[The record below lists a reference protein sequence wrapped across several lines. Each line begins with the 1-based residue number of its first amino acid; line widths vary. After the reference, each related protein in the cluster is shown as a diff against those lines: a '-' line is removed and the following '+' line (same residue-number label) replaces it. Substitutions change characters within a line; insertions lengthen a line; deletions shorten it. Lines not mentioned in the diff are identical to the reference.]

1 MALPI
6 SSCWFFITNS
16 LIFLI
21 GLIARQVFRI
31 FKAEDSSQED
41 DSDALAMESRCREL
55 VRMFTELEEKDSD
68 FFQEKE
74 TSSFS
79 FKFQYQISEDRRGGN
94 EEPVAPIAQKEE
106 PVIPAAEGKEPSITT
121 SISKYRFLS
130 EKDFSGFVQEPE
142 VKTFRVEESYIGSET
157 DYLYDK
163 DTVDGRLDTSLLSA
177 KDFQQTSVKDLNTA
191 NLNKQGE
198 LGDAISN
205 KNKQMEKEKPVS
217 HKTSS
222 PGRKEVGSL
231 SAKKFEEP
239 SGEEVSADNLNARR
253 KLGRS
258 DNAILFKRKHL
269 EKEKAINYETSS
281 LGEKEVGVLSG
292 KNFQLPSVEDVCTDS
307 LNAIRKQGKSEDG
320 ILIEDKMLK
329 KEKPIDSETSSLV
342 EKDVAFLSGKNFQE
356 PGAKDVCTDNSLNAI
371 RKQWK
376 PEDGISIQDKMLKKE
391 RAVNSE
397 ASSLVE
403 KDVHLLSGKNF
414 QEPGAKD
421 VCTHSLNAIRKLGK
435 TEDGILIQDR
445 VLKKEKTINS
455 ETSSLGKKDVAF
467 RSEKNFQ
474 EPGAKDV
481 CTDSLNAIRKLGKS
495 EDGILIQ
502 NRMLKKEKAINSES
516 SSLGEKD
523 VAFLSGKI
531 FQEPGAKD
539 VCTDSLNAIRK
550 QGKSENG
557 ISIKDKMLKKEK
569 AINYETSSWGEKD
582 LAFLTGKIF
591 QDLSAKDV
599 CVDDLNATRKLGKS
613 EDGVLIQN
621 KMLKKEKTFN
631 YNKEVPYHK
640 KNNKE
645 VGHLSAKKIKERS
658 VEYVSTHSPSAIKYQ
673 GKSKEGISVKNK
685 LLEKEIAIDSETSS
699 LDEKQVMDG
708 AKFLSEDFHGFDT
721 DSESLSS
728 SDGYSVKDLIMDSDS
743 EVFLSERDFIG
754 HEHGSDTTEASMN
767 TNRYKA
773 ELLEDIHKLEEA
785 QLQFNYSTDA
795 ESTDSGGCFRYIEN
809 RINFENIESDDIWSE
824 SELSKPESEQ
834 SEMNEGEVESRVV
847 QKVRERKWPSSNA
860 SPIEFTDSS
869 DDELYSSKNTGSYR
883 KSLDE
888 VLSVSD
894 SVNPETILEDLD
906 GKKAENLAK
915 ICHFEKT
922 KSEPSNTRCDAS
934 TSSPLRSIHNA
945 EQQDSAELRR
955 EVDEPVQKSELGSE
969 KKSPEN
975 DVKESG
981 ENDLKYSYDEDL
993 DDEDFDELESL
1004 WEHQDLIEQL
1014 KMELKKARAT
1024 GLPTILEESESP
1036 KTVED
1041 LKPWKIDEQLLHE
1054 DPMDE
1059 LHKFYKSYRERM
1071 RKFDILNYQKMYA
1084 IGFLQLKDPLES
1096 MGSQKPLISAV
1107 TSIISQSF
1115 MPCRQKSNTNPSE
1128 KFIKELRDDLETV
1141 YVGQTCLSWEF
1152 LRWQY
1157 EKARELPESD
1167 PYRSHQYNQVAGEF
1181 QQFQVMLQRFIENE
1195 SFQGPR
1201 LPNYVKNRCVIQNL
1215 LRVPVIKEDCLKD
1228 KMEEQR
1234 KGNDAI
1240 TSEMLEDIMEESIG
1254 IFWEFVKADR
1264 DETPVILKG
1273 LLRAQAE
1280 LQDPSDYAL
1289 MMHIQ
1294 AILHKELLNPLAGFD
1309 ACYYKPYDPSGNEFK
1324 LYVVH

>member
-1 MALPI
+1 MGSMNKETLNDIIFRRMALLI

-16 LIFLI
+16 VIFLI
-21 GLIARQVFRI
+21 SLIARQVFRI
-31 FKAEDSSQED
+31 FKIEDSSQED
-41 DSDALAMESRCREL
+41 DSDVSAMESRCREL
-55 VRMFTELEEKDSD
+55 VRIFTELEEKDSD
-68 FFQEKE
+68 LFQDKE

-79 FKFQYQISEDRRGGN
+79 FKFQYQISEDQRGGN
-94 EEPVAPIAQKEE
+94 EEPVAPIPQKEE
-106 PVIPAAEGKEPSITT
+106 PMIPAAEGKEPSITT

-163 DTVDGRLDTSLLSA
+163 DTVDNRLDASLLSA
-177 KDFQQTSVKDLNTA
+177 KDFHQPSVEDVNIA

-198 LGDAISN
+198 FKDAISI
-205 KNKQMEKEKPVS
+205 KNKSMEKEKAVRYE
-217 HKTSS
+217 TSS
-222 PGRKEVGSL
+222 PVKKEAGSL

-239 SGEEVSADNLNARR
+239 SGEDVSTDSLNARR
-253 KLGRS
+253 KIGRS
-258 DNAILFKRKHL
+258 EHAILIKRKHL
-269 EKEKAINYETSS
+269 EKKKAINYETSS

-292 KNFQLPSVEDVCTDS
+292 KNFQVPSVEDVCTDS
-307 LNAIRKQGKSEDG
+307 LNAIRKQGKSEGG
-320 ILIEDKMLK
+320 ILIKDKMLK
-329 KEKPIDSETSSLV
+329 KEK
-342 EKDVAFLSGKNFQE
+342 A
-356 PGAKDVCTDNSLNAI
+356 
-371 RKQWK
+371 
-376 PEDGISIQDKMLKKE
+376 
-391 RAVNSE
+391 
-397 ASSLVE
+397 
-403 KDVHLLSGKNF
+403 
-414 QEPGAKD
+414 
-421 VCTHSLNAIRKLGK
+421 
-435 TEDGILIQDR
+435 
-445 VLKKEKTINS
+445 INS
-455 ETSSLGKKDVAF
+455 ETSSLGENDVAF
-467 RSEKNFQ
+467 LSGKGFQ

-502 NRMLKKEKAINSES
+502 DKMLKKEKAINSEISSLAEKDVAFLSEKNFQEPSAKDDSTDSLNAMRQPGKSEDGIWIQKRMLKKEKAINS
-516 SSLGEKD
+516 D
-523 VAFLSGKI
+523 
-531 FQEPGAKD
+531 
-539 VCTDSLNAIRK
+539 
-550 QGKSENG
+550 
-557 ISIKDKMLKKEK
+557 
-569 AINYETSSWGEKD
+569 TSSWGEKD
-582 LAFLTGKIF
+582 LAFLTEKNS
-591 QDLSAKDV
+591 QELSAKDV
-599 CVDDLNATRKLGKS
+599 CADSLNAIRKLGKL
-613 EDGVLIQN
+613 EDGTLIKN
-621 KMLKKEKTFN
+621 KMLRKEKAIN

-640 KNNKE
+640 KSNKE
-645 VGHLSAKKIKERS
+645 VGLLSARKIRERS
-658 VEYVSTHSPSAIKYQ
+658 MKYVSTHSPSAIKKQ
-673 GKSKEGISVKNK
+673 GKSEDGISVKNK
-685 LLEKEIAIDSETSS
+685 VLEKEMAIDSETSS
-699 LDEKQVMDG
+699 LDEKQEMDG
-708 AKFLSEDFHGFDT
+708 AKFLSEDFCGFDI

-728 SDGYSVKDLIMDSDS
+728 SDGYSVKDLIVDSDS
-743 EVFLSERDFIG
+743 EGFLSERDFIG

-773 ELLEDIHKLEEA
+773 ELLEDIRKLEEA
-785 QLQFNYSTDA
+785 QLQFNYTTDA
-795 ESTDSGGCFRYIEN
+795 ESTDSGGYFPYIEN
-809 RINFENIESDDIWSE
+809 RINFEDIESYDIWSE

-834 SEMNEGEVESRVV
+834 NEMNEDEVESRRVV
-847 QKVRERKWPSSNA
+847 QQIRERMWASSNA
-860 SPIEFTDSS
+860 SHREFTDSS
-869 DDELYSSKNTGSYR
+869 DDELCSSKNTGSYR
-883 KSLDE
+883 KSSDE

-906 GKKAENLAK
+906 GKKAENPATT
-915 ICHFEKT
+915 CNFEKT
-922 KSEPSNTRCDAS
+922 KSESSNTRCDAS
-934 TSSPLRSIHNA
+934 ISSPLRTIHDA
-945 EQQDSAELRR
+945 EQQDSAELTR
-955 EVDEPVQKSELGSE
+955 EVDEPVQPSELGSE

-975 DVKESG
+975 DAKKSG
-981 ENDLKYSYDEDL
+981 ENNLKYSYDEDL

-1041 LKPWKIDEQLLHE
+1041 LKPWKIDEQFLHE

-1084 IGFLQLKDPLES
+1084 IGFLQLKDPLQS
-1096 MGSQKPLISAV
+1096 MGSQKPLISTV

-1115 MPCRQKSNTNPSE
+1115 MPCRQKSNADPSE

-1181 QQFQVMLQRFIENE
+1181 QQFQVMVQRFIENE
-1195 SFQGPR
+1195 TFQGPR

-1240 TSEMLEDIMEESIG
+1240 TSEILEDIMEESIRL
-1254 IFWEFVKADR
+1254 FWEFVKADK

-1273 LLRAQAE
+1273 LLRTQVE
-1280 LQDPSDYAL
+1280 LQDPSDYEL
-1289 MMHIQ
+1289 MMHIH
-1294 AILHKELLNPLAGFD
+1294 AILQKKEKKLKDILRTGNCLVKKFKKPKEDRSNQDLFFSQVDMKLVARVLKMSRITTDQLVWCHKKLNKINFVDRKILREPAFLLFP
-1309 ACYYKPYDPSGNEFK
+1309 C
-1324 LYVVH
+1324 